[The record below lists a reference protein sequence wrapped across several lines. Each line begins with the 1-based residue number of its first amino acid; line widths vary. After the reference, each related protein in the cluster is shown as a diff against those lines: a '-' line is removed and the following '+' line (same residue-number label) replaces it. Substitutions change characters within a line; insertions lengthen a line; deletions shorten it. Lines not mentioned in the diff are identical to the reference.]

1 MEKRFSHRFHAI
13 LSYTWSKS
21 LQATSYLNNG
31 QDPIN
36 DLARGLSS
44 FDEPFLV
51 SLSGGYQLPELPHES
66 WWLRGILGGWQVD
79 LITTWQAGRPVNEPD
94 AYPAAGVN
102 PGLGGQASMNQW
114 FNTCTLSTTGVRE
127 NCASSTQ
134 PVAWYVRPA
143 FTLRTSSVLFPNI
156 RYPRPMLMDASLFK
170 IFPLYERLK
179 LEFRLE
185 AFNVTNTTWFGPPG
199 TTVATSSFGV
209 ITPSEVNDPRY
220 AQVAARLIF

>member
-1 MEKRFSHRFHAI
+1 
-13 LSYTWSKS
+13 
-21 LQATSYLNNG
+21 
-31 QDPIN
+31 
-36 DLARGLSS
+36 
-44 FDEPFLV
+44 
-51 SLSGGYQLPELPHES
+51 
-66 WWLRGILGGWQVD
+66 
-79 LITTWQAGRPVNEPD
+79 
-94 AYPAAGVN
+94 
-102 PGLGGQASMNQW
+102 MNQW

-209 ITPSEVNDPRY
+209 ITPSEVNDARY